1 MLCLRF
7 RGKLYNVNLLCYNIV
22 RKYTIGKDLD
32 LPGDYRLLIFDQL
45 KFRHGGV
52 NFTISQ
58 NFPNH

>member
-32 LPGDYRLLIFDQL
+32 LPGDYRLVIFDQL
-45 KFRHGGV
+45 KF
-52 NFTISQ
+52 NTIKLSILITKF
-58 NFPNH
+58 N